1 MPVIHEA
8 KLKALLMDWLHQA
21 NPNIK
26 AGELNGGTAILK
38 EGLLNSVQLLDLI
51 LYIERL
57 SENPISVDS
66 LNPRSFQSVDAIYE
80 HFFKGKEHELRQP

>member
-1 MPVIHEA
+1 MPLKNEA
-8 KLKALLMDWLHQA
+8 ELKALLMDWVHHA
-21 NPNIK
+21 NPKIK

-57 SENPISVDS
+57 SENPIDVDS
-66 LNPRSFQSVDAIYE
+66 LNPRAFQSVDTVYE
-80 HFFKGKEHELRQP
+80 HFFKERI